1 MPEGQQEERQGR
13 RGSFWGPQ
21 KAEGHEV
28 HPGLGRKLGRL
39 RIPSTPRGT
48 GKRGAL
54 PVSVLAWCILGSFR
68 NGPPDGGVEGA
79 ALKWGAHGRI
89 ALAGCGG
96 GGGSHRWEGGNQ
108 MPPLPSGL
116 SPAAS
121 AACSLRDEAKGRAGA
136 LSWRHSTHLQ

>member
-1 MPEGQQEERQGR
+1 MKFTLVWGESWA
-13 RGSFWGPQ
+13 GSGFPVSLG
-21 KAEGHEV
+21 
-28 HPGLGRKLGRL
+28 GLGRGGCFRSQFW
-39 RIPSTPRGT
+39 P
-48 GKRGAL
+48 GAFWE
-54 PVSVLAWCILGSFR
+54 VFSMA
-68 NGPPDGGVEGA
+68 PPDGGVEGA

-96 GGGSHRWEGGNQ
+96 GGGSHRWEGGSQ